1 MGFLGRK
8 GIWIAIGLPIL
19 IVAWL
24 AFRPEKLWINQR
36 VNEPAP
42 FASRSEA
49 WPIFAGRLEGRAH
62 PTSGR
67 ATLYESLGGKRYL
80 RLTDFTTSNGPDVHV
95 VLSRAEDPALDQK
108 IVKGNLD
115 YVELGKPLPQA
126 RLSMRKLKEV
136 LRLHSLGLKQR
147 QIVRSCLIA
156 QSTVRTQGPLF
167 RQSLLPYLVA
177 SEAQGRLLLQ
187 TALIRHPKG
196 VPCARGW
203 PKTVLP

>member
-95 VLSRAEDPALDQK
+95 VLARADDPALDQK

-115 YVELGKPLPQA
+115 YVELGKLKGNQGDQNYEVPVAVDLQKYNAVVIYCERYNAVFGVA
-126 RLSMRKLKEV
+126 REE
-136 LRLHSLGLKQR
+136 SL
-147 QIVRSCLIA
+147 
-156 QSTVRTQGPLF
+156 
-167 RQSLLPYLVA
+167 
-177 SEAQGRLLLQ
+177 
-187 TALIRHPKG
+187 
-196 VPCARGW
+196 
-203 PKTVLP
+203 